1 MIQIPFT
8 ILRGLIGSFF
18 LLLILSC
25 AAANPL
31 LIDPDRPAHHTDEG
45 FKNLYIETPDK
56 TFFSYMKMRY
66 LSDVKWADHEGE
78 SDHVPFQ
85 LLNLDTILN
94 PSQGVQVSWL
104 GHSTF
109 LIQLDGVTILTD
121 PVFSNR
127 ASPFTFV
134 GPKRYVPHVVDY
146 ANLPKIDYV
155 IISHNHYDH
164 LDIETIRHLGNDP
177 IYFVPLKLA
186 QWFKDNGI
194 APDRVREMDWW
205 DKAEEPDLKI
215 QAMPSQ
221 HWSARGLSDRY
232 ESLWA
237 SWYVQLG
244 GRSLWFAGDTGY
256 NDRQFKEI
264 GDMTGGV
271 DFAFIPIGG
280 YLPRSFMADFHINPE
295 EAVKIHRDVKAS
307 VSFGMHWGTFPL
319 TAEAPMAP
327 VLELAKQVKAYELD
341 EGEFMTLDLGETV
354 QFNPDDL

>member
-1 MIQIPFT
+1 MAQTPFAT
-8 ILRGLIGSFF
+8 MRGLTGIFF
-18 LLLILSC
+18 LMFVLSC
-25 AAANPL
+25 SASSPVTSGPN
-31 LIDPDRPAHHTDEG
+31 RPAHHTDEG
-45 FKNLYIETPDK
+45 FRNLYIDESDK
-56 TFFSYMKMRY
+56 TFFSYLSMRY
-66 LSDVKWADHEGE
+66 FSDVEWADHKGE
-78 SDHVPFQ
+78 AEQVPSQQ
-85 LLNLDTILN
+85 LDFNSINN
-94 PSQGVQVSWL
+94 PSKGLQVSWL

-109 LIQLDGVTILTD
+109 LIQLGGVTLLTD
-121 PVFSNR
+121 PVFADR
-127 ASPFTFV
+127 VSPFSFV

-146 ANLPKIDYV
+146 AKLPKIDYV

-164 LDIETIRHLGNDP
+164 LDIEAIRHLGNDP

-186 QWFKDNGI
+186 QWFKDNAI

-205 DKAEEPDLKI
+205 DKVEEPSLKI

-237 SWYVQLG
+237 SWHMEID

-256 NDRQFKEI
+256 NDKQFKAI

-280 YLPRSFMADFHINPE
+280 YLPRSFMSDFHLNPE
-295 EAVKIHRDVKAS
+295 EAVKVHRDVKAT

-319 TAEAPMAP
+319 TAEGPMAP
-327 VLELAKQVKAYELD
+327 VLELSKQIKSYGLD
-341 EGEFMTLDLGETV
+341 DGEFITLELGETIHY
-354 QFNPDDL
+354 QP